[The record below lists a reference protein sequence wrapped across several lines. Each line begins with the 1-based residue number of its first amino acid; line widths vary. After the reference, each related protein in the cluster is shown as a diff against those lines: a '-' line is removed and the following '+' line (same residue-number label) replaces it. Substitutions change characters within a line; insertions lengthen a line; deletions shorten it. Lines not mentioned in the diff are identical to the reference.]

1 MDLRSLQKKK
11 FSLHETISDIRKLD
25 TQFDILRLMRNVAET
40 YAFKYF
46 VVFTLP
52 ARTILDLGAS
62 TIITNLPAEFVALF
76 DKYKLL
82 QTSPLL
88 HKLRETTL
96 PICYRV
102 ADIERERKATAVN
115 DIFTQFDLICGLA
128 VPVHD
133 ASGKRGVIGFMG
145 NRPDLGPA
153 EVMEL
158 SYLSAHVYERLAAIC
173 SIDVRTAETLSE
185 RELDCV
191 NWTAAGK
198 TSAEIADI
206 LNLSEHTVNHYLN
219 RATRKLDAVNRTQ
232 AVAKAF
238 RLGLVK

>member
-11 FSLHETISDIRKLD
+11 FSLYESILEISKFD
-25 TQFDILRLMRNVAET
+25 TQFDILRLMRNVSEH
-40 YAFKYF
+40 YGFKYF

-52 ARTILDLGAS
+52 ARTVLDLSAS
-62 TIITNLPAEFVALF
+62 TVITNLPAEFIALF
-76 DKYKLL
+76 DKHQLL

-88 HKLRETTL
+88 HKLRGTTL

-102 ADIERERKATAVN
+102 SEVGRERASAAVP
-115 DIFTQFDLICGLA
+115 DIFSQFDFICGLA

-133 ASGKRGVIGFMG
+133 VNGKRGVVGFMG
-145 NRPDLGPA
+145 NRSDLAPN
-153 EVMEL
+153 EIMEL
-158 SYLSAHVYERLAAIC
+158 SYLSAHVYDRLAAIC
-173 SIDVRTAETLSE
+173 SIDVRVAETLSE

-219 RATRKLDAVNRTQ
+219 RATRKLNAVNRTQ